1 MQGSR
6 VLARFYL
13 VRGEGIDMA
22 SSDYSFKRFSEHEFY
37 GQQNALLVDLAG
49 VGSGQ
54 RIIDLACGTGGVTK
68 IIADRLTCAKN
79 SVIIGIDHS
88 SSALKQAMEELKDRG
103 DTAIQFV
110 QSQME
115 NISEAVKE
123 KADTV
128 ILCNAIHYI
137 PDKDAVVAEIA
148 KTLKPGG
155 KLAFNTTFYDG
166 SLPQESLIF
175 YRKWMLKAN
184 RFLRREYGMSPIK
197 AERVQ
202 ARKQLTADEYRELLE
217 RQGFEVV
224 EQKIQTVEFTRAGF
238 LDISTFSDFIEG
250 SLPGVPF
257 EKASAALQVGVNQA
271 FEEMKVEWIPR
282 NWLGI
287 VAVRK

>member
-1 MQGSR
+1 
-6 VLARFYL
+6 
-13 VRGEGIDMA
+13 MA

-68 IIADRLTCAKN
+68 IIADRLNCARD

-115 NISEAVKE
+115 NISDAVKE

-175 YRKWMLKAN
+175 YRKWMFKAN
-184 RFLRREYGMSPIK
+184 RFLRREYGMSPVK

-224 EQKIQTVEFTRAGF
+224 EQKIETVEFTRAGF

-257 EKASAALQVGVNQA
+257 EKASVALQAGVNQA

>member
-1 MQGSR
+1 MISN
-6 VLARFYL
+6 
-13 VRGEGIDMA
+13 
-22 SSDYSFKRFSEHEFY
+22 DYSFKRFSEHEFY
-37 GQQNALLVDLAG
+37 GRQNAVLVDLAG

-68 IIADRLTCAKN
+68 IIADRLKGAKH

-88 SSALKQAMEELKDRG
+88 STALKQAVEELRDRG
-103 DTAIQFV
+103 DTAVQFI

-148 KTLKPGG
+148 RTLKPGG

-166 SLPQESLIF
+166 SLPRETLIF

-184 RFLRREYGMSPIK
+184 RFLRREYGMAPAR

-202 ARKQLTADEYRELLE
+202 ARRQLTPNEYRQLLE
-217 RQGFEVV
+217 RQGFEVIQ
-224 EQKIQTVEFTRAGF
+224 QKIDTVEFTKAGF

-257 EKASAALQVGVNQA
+257 EKASKALQAGVNQA
-271 FEEMKVEWIPR
+271 FEEMKVDWIPR

-287 VAVRK
+287 VAVRR